1 MPIVTIYWYEGRTD
15 RQKEQIAEIITDALV
30 RIGKTD
36 PEKCEIIFENIR
48 RRDWAKAGRLQKVRA
63 RSRSG
68 A

>member
-15 RQKEQIAEIITDALV
+15 RQKEQIAGIITDALV

-36 PEKCEIIFENIR
+36 PEKCEIIFENVR
-48 RRDWAKAGRLQKVRA
+48 RRDWAKAGRLQKRRA
-63 RSRSG
+63 APKTG